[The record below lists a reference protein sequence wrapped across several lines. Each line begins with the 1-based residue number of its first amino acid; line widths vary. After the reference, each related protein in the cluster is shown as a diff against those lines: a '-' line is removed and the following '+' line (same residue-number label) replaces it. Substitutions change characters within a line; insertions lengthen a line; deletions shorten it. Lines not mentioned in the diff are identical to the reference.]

1 MLHIHANAHRLAKV
15 SKQLP
20 SNLYRDRRLTV
31 CADEYKSPV
40 VCLSVIGD
48 TTQLVLFVV
57 IFLYESRVAER
68 LRHFVKEFLFLSNA
82 ALAGL

>member
-20 SNLYRDRRLTV
+20 SNLYTERLLTV
-31 CADEYKSPV
+31 CDVEYKSPAV
-40 VCLSVIGD
+40 RLCNRGHDSTGYI
-48 TTQLVLFVV
+48 VV
-57 IFLYESRVAER
+57 IFLYESRAAER

>member
-1 MLHIHANAHRLAKV
+1 MR
-15 SKQLP
+15 
-20 SNLYRDRRLTV
+20 
-31 CADEYKSPV
+31 
-40 VCLSVIGD
+40 LSVIGD

-57 IFLYESRVAER
+57 LFLYESRVAER